1 MAFAEQRKTYY
12 DEIDRQQSWIDNHLP
27 VKICLHNYL
36 ARAFFGGDSSRVV
49 YTNEKYAFRKRVE
62 TLAQGFDTS
71 EGFNVQTLNLPFA
84 NFSQSK
90 DTELLKTSASSQY
103 LGQYV
108 RSIGMYL
115 RFLGSK
121 RHYRATIYYSSQ
133 EDIRKAIQIANW
145 EKALGTQAL
154 YKCSYLWRGKSLNVP
169 CFITLVSF
177 TSSNAA
183 YKQEDFLNK
192 SSIYALTLEL
202 EVETTETLMN
212 KGLNGVLLP
221 VKFYDHGD
229 DWDIDNPTKVYYT
242 QKTTIAFMVD
252 HWGMTFND
260 EDVDVDTNEEQA
272 AVYEALREP
281 TAKEQK
287 QIDKAIEA
295 ITSTPN
301 EYASEILAA
310 YFNEA
315 TAVQLNRFRYNED
328 ATTVDEMTGEVTA
341 AIDLVVKP
349 STYQYFDHIDIS
361 IPSHEQIVL
370 KDCHMTRFTID
381 KLYPNSTYRIFAI
394 IHAISGE
401 MSEVELE
408 LTTPKWTHET
418 VPDVAATDSLIS
430 RPNEIPDTTKS
441 TKDNPNVD
449 TKPKRI
455 QINGMVGLN
464 L

>member
-1 MAFAEQRKTYY
+1 MAVAEQRKTYY

-27 VKICLHNYL
+27 IKVCLHNYL
-36 ARAFFGGDSSRVV
+36 AQAFFGGDSSRVI
-49 YTNEKYAFRKRVE
+49 YTNEKYAFRKRIE
-62 TLAQGFDTS
+62 TLAEGFDTS
-71 EGFNVQTLNLPFA
+71 EGFNVHTLDLPFA

-90 DTELLKTSASSQY
+90 DVELLKTSASSQY

-108 RSIGMYL
+108 KSIGMYL

-121 RHYRATIYYSSQ
+121 RHYRATVYYNSQ
-133 EDIRKAIQIANW
+133 EDMRKAIQIANW

-169 CFITLVSF
+169 CFITLMSF

-202 EVETTETLMN
+202 EIETAETLMN

-229 DWDIDNPTKVYYT
+229 DWCIDNPTKVYYT
-242 QKTTIAFMVD
+242 QKTTIAFMAQ
-252 HWGMTFND
+252 HWGMTFNS

-272 AVYEALREP
+272 AVYSALREP

-310 YFNEA
+310 YFSETSA
-315 TAVQLNRFRYNED
+315 LQLNKLRYNEKK
-328 ATTVDEMTGEVTA
+328 TVVDEMTGKVTA

-361 IPSHEQIVL
+361 IPSHEQITL
-370 KDCHMTRFTID
+370 TDCHMTSFTID
-381 KLYPNSTYRIFAI
+381 NLYPNSTYRIFAI
-394 IHAISGE
+394 LHSISGE

-408 LTTPKWTHET
+408 FTTPKWVHEV
-418 VPDVAATDSLIS
+418 VPDVLETDSLVS
-430 RPNEIPDTTKS
+430 RPSTIAQTTES
-441 TKDNPNVD
+441 TAEKPNVD
-449 TKPKRI
+449 EKPKRI